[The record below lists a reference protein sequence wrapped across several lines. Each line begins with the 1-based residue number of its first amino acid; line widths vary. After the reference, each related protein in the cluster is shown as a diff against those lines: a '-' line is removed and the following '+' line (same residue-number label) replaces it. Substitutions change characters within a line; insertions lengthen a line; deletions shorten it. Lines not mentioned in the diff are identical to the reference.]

1 MKLSFH
7 GAEYEYHPH
16 NVEVVEGEVGGVY
29 RGSPWRVHRTINR
42 QQRRRHSTTELT
54 YRGVHYTR

>member
-7 GAEYEYHPH
+7 GAKYEYQPH
-16 NVEVVEGEVGGVY
+16 GAEVVEGEVGGVY
-29 RGSPWRVHRTINR
+29 RGSPWRVHRAMNR
-42 QQRRRHSTTELT
+42 KQRRHSTTELT